1 MTIATTTAAIRAA
14 DSLLRSLGGTS
25 VALRIPTPLLSGGT
39 STEIGLAPP
48 LYQDVPLAP
57 AVLRSLAN
65 SKPALAR
72 ARYEILISASAVQ
85 KQMELNNFSDAD
97 DFFASAL
104 GLIYQGDLL
113 RIEDVARDDFSGS
126 PYLYRVTASLN

>member
-1 MTIATTTAAIRAA
+1 MLTSATRAA
-14 DSLLRSLGGTS
+14 DSLLHSLGGTCVS
-25 VALRIPTPLLSGGT
+25 LRIPTPLLSGGT
-39 STEIGLAPP
+39 ATEIGLTPS

-57 AVLRSLAN
+57 AALRSLAN

-85 KQMELNNFSDAD
+85 KQMELNNFNSAD
-97 DFFASAL
+97 DFFGSAL

-113 RIEDVARDDFSGS
+113 HIENVARDDYAGS
-126 PYLYRVTASLN
+126 PYLYRVTASLWS

>member
-1 MTIATTTAAIRAA
+1 MSSATGVTRAA
-14 DSLLRSLGGTS
+14 DALLRSLGGTCVS
-25 VALRIPTPLLSGGT
+25 LRIPTPLLSGGT
-39 STEIGLAPP
+39 PTEIGLAPP
-48 LYQDVPLAP
+48 LYQDIALAP
-57 AVLRSLAN
+57 AVLRSLTN

-85 KQMELNNFSDAD
+85 NQMDVNNFDSAD

-113 RIEDVARDDFSGS
+113 RIENVARDDFAGS
-126 PYLYRVTASLN
+126 AYLYRVTAWLSS